1 MAVVTKGIL
10 GRKLGMTQI
19 FDDAARAIPVTAIE
33 VGPCRIAQIRTPER
47 DGYSAIQLA
56 FGAIREQK
64 LTKPKMGHLQKSGTG
79 PSRHLVE
86 LRIADASR
94 WEVGQELKA
103 DVFAA
108 GEKADVIGTSKGKGF
123 AGVMKRHGFHGKPAS
138 HGTERKHRSPGSI
151 GAGTTPHHVFKGQK
165 MAGRMGHERVT
176 ILNLEV
182 VRVDAERN
190 LILVKGAVPGP
201 DGGLVIVRSS
211 VRNPSPMPER
221 MAEPVVEEA
230 PAEVPAAETESA
242 APEAAAAPEAEAVA
256 AAEAEGAPEE
266 PEAEAAPE
274 PEAAAPAE
282 EPPAADTSEEGSA

>member
-19 FDDAARAIPVTAIE
+19 FDDASRAIPVTAIE
-33 VGPCRIAQIRTPER
+33 AGPCRIAQVRTPER

-56 FGAIREQK
+56 FGEIKEHK
-64 LTKPKMGHLQKSGTG
+64 LSKPKLGHLQKSGS
-79 PSRHLVE
+79 PASRHLVE
-86 LRIADASR
+86 LRVADAAQ
-94 WEVGQELKA
+94 WEVGQELRA

-123 AGVMKRHGFHGKPAS
+123 AGVMKRHNFHGKPAS

-165 MAGRMGHERVT
+165 MAGRMGHDRVT
-176 ILNLEV
+176 MLNLEV

-190 LILVKGAVPGP
+190 LILVRGAIPGP

-221 MAEPVVEEA
+221 VAEPEPEPVVEDAPAEAPAAEASSEQVADAAPEAVPTSEVASDDASVAEA
-230 PAEVPAAETESA
+230 PAEQAA
-242 APEAAAAPEAEAVA
+242 
-256 AAEAEGAPEE
+256 
-266 PEAEAAPE
+266 
-274 PEAAAPAE
+274 
-282 EPPAADTSEEGSA
+282 AADTSEEASE